1 MTCIRI
7 YIGDTYIANSMG
19 PISCGEIG
27 RRLAWHAT
35 TILAKLS
42 QADLILSMGDSVLQ
56 PSTVVRNLGVY
67 IDEHLPPPWKPMLVT
82 VPRHA
87 SSTCDGSIICAVML
101 SMTGAVS
108 ISDGLSHTRE
118 NNNFFVI
125 TGSVART
132 AGMLIYV

>member
-1 MTCIRI
+1 
-7 YIGDTYIANSMG
+7 
-19 PISCGEIG
+19 
-27 RRLAWHAT
+27 
-35 TILAKLS
+35 
-42 QADLILSMGDSVLQ
+42 MGDSVLQ

-67 IDEHLPPPWKPMLVT
+67 IDEHLPPPPWKPMLVT

-108 ISDGLSHTRE
+108 RPISDGLSQGK

-125 TGSVART
+125 TGCVART